1 MSYHFHRIFDFK
13 NRILQKNWTMKLF
26 KKLALGFLALLVLI
40 LVGGYIYFDQKF
52 TPEENYLTVKNES
65 GIIPINWL
73 GNDKNV
79 LLLPIHFS
87 GNPETY
93 YLQFDTG
100 SPYTVLYSNQIKNIK
115 EISINNERAKTF
127 FFIGKTE
134 ISSNRFKIFTKEKNE
149 EKDTIKIIGTI
160 GSDVLEDRKT
170 VINFKS
176 NQIVFNLNQIPI
188 EFKNQ
193 LFDFKFKKRRII
205 ISGKL
210 KGEERKFLYDSGTSA
225 YELLTYKEEW
235 QNLKTP
241 NSKINI
247 EKAQSWNNVLTTYT
261 TDCKENIQFKNL
273 QIPVKQIT
281 YVEGFSDAQFSM
293 MKFSGMMGMLGNK
306 IFLNNSIFID
316 CGDKK
321 IGIID

>member
-1 MSYHFHRIFDFK
+1 
-13 NRILQKNWTMKLF
+13 MKLF
-26 KKLALGFLALLVLI
+26 KKLTLGFLAILVLI

-52 TPEENYLTVKNES
+52 TPEENYLNVKNES
-65 GIIPINWL
+65 GNIPITWL

-100 SPYTVLYSNQIKNIK
+100 SPYTLLYSNAIKNIK
-115 EISINNERAKTF
+115 QISINNERVETS

-134 ISSNRFKIFTKEKNE
+134 ISSNRFKVINTKKSNVE
-149 EKDTIKIIGTI
+149 DSIKIIGTI
-160 GSDVLEDRKT
+160 GSDILEDRKT
-170 VINFKS
+170 VINLK
-176 NQIVFNLNQIPI
+176 NNHVNFNLNQIPN

-235 QNLKTP
+235 QTLKSS
-241 NSKINI
+241 NSKIKI
-247 EKAQSWNNVLTTYT
+247 EKSRSWNNILTTYT
-261 TDCKENIQFKNL
+261 ADCK
-273 QIPVKQIT
+273 
-281 YVEGFSDAQFSM
+281 
-293 MKFSGMMGMLGNK
+293 
-306 IFLNNSIFID
+306 
-316 CGDKK
+316 
-321 IGIID
+321 

>member
-1 MSYHFHRIFDFK
+1 
-13 NRILQKNWTMKLF
+13 MKLF
-26 KKLALGFLALLVLI
+26 KKLALGFLAVLVLI

-52 TPEENYLTVKNES
+52 TPEDNYLTVKNES
-65 GIIPINWL
+65 GNIPITWL
-73 GNDKNV
+73 GNEKNV

-93 YLQFDTG
+93 YMQLDTG
-100 SPYTVLYSNQIKNIK
+100 SPYTVFYSNSIKNIR
-115 EISINNERAKTF
+115 EISINNERAETS

-134 ISSNRFKIFTKEKNE
+134 ISSNRFKIFNKGKNKEK
-149 EKDTIKIIGTI
+149 DSIKILGTI

-170 VINFKS
+170 VINLKN
-176 NQIVFNLNQIPI
+176 NQVVFNLNEIPN

-193 LFDFKFKKRRII
+193 LFEFKFKKRRIVI
-205 ISGKL
+205 NGTL
-210 KGEERKFLYDSGTSA
+210 KGEKRKFLYDSGTSA

-247 EKAQSWNNVLTTYT
+247 EKEQSWNNVLTTYT
-261 TDCKENIQFKNL
+261 TDCNENITFKNL
-273 QIPVKQIT
+273 QIPVKQVT

-293 MKFSGMMGMLGNK
+293 MKYSGMTGMLGNK

-316 CGDKK
+316 CVDNKFGLN
-321 IGIID
+321 

>member
-1 MSYHFHRIFDFK
+1 MSYHFHSNFNFK

-65 GIIPINWL
+65 GIIPITWL

-149 EKDTIKIIGTI
+149 KKDTIKIIGTI

-176 NQIVFNLNQIPI
+176 NQVVFNLNQIPN

-205 ISGKL
+205 INGIL
-210 KGEERKFLYDSGTSA
+210 KGEKRKFLYDSGTSA

-241 NSKINI
+241 NSKINT
-247 EKAQSWNNVLTTYT
+247 EKTQSWNNILTTYT

-273 QIPVKQIT
+273 KIPVKQVT

-293 MKFSGMMGMLGNK
+293 MKFSGMTGMLGNK

>member
-1 MSYHFHRIFDFK
+1 
-13 NRILQKNWTMKLF
+13 MKLF
-26 KKLALGFLALLVLI
+26 KKLTLGFLAILVLI

-52 TPEENYLTVKNES
+52 TPEENYLNVKNES
-65 GIIPINWL
+65 GNIPITWL

-100 SPYTVLYSNQIKNIK
+100 SPYTLLYSNAIKNIK
-115 EISINNERAKTF
+115 QISINNERVETS

-134 ISSNRFKIFTKEKNE
+134 ISSNRFKVINTKKSNVE
-149 EKDTIKIIGTI
+149 DSIKIIGTI
-160 GSDVLEDRKT
+160 GSDILEDRKT
-170 VINFKS
+170 VINLK
-176 NQIVFNLNQIPI
+176 NNHVNFNLNQIPN

-235 QNLKTP
+235 QALKSS
-241 NSKINI
+241 NSKIKI
-247 EKAQSWNNVLTTYT
+247 EKSRSWNNILTTYT
-261 TDCKENIQFKNL
+261 ADCKENINFKYNE
-273 QIPVKQIT
+273 IPLKQIT
-281 YVEGFSDAQFSM
+281 YVEGFSTAQFSM
-293 MKFSGMMGMLGNK
+293 MKFSGMSGILGNK
-306 IFLNNSIFID
+306 IFLNNAIFID
-316 CGDKK
+316 CTAGKMA
-321 IGIID
+321 IR

>member
-1 MSYHFHRIFDFK
+1 
-13 NRILQKNWTMKLF
+13 MKLF
-26 KKLALGFLALLVLI
+26 KKLTLGFLGILVLI
-40 LVGGYIYFDQKF
+40 LVGVYIYFDQKF
-52 TPEENYLTVKNES
+52 TPEENYLNVKNES
-65 GIIPINWL
+65 GNIPITWL

-87 GNPETY
+87 ANPETY

-100 SPYTVLYSNQIKNIK
+100 SPYTVFNSNQIKNIK
-115 EISINNERAKTF
+115 EISINNERAETS

-134 ISSNRFKIFTKEKNE
+134 ILSNRFKIFNKGKNE
-149 EKDTIKIIGTI
+149 EKDSIKIIGTI
-160 GSDVLEDRKT
+160 GSDILEDRKT
-170 VINFKS
+170 VINFKE
-176 NQIVFNLNQIPI
+176 NQVAFNLNQIPN
-188 EFKNQ
+188 EFRNQ

-210 KGEERKFLYDSGTSA
+210 KDKERKFLYDSGTSA

-261 TDCKENIQFKNL
+261 TDCNENIQFKNKT
-273 QIPVKQIT
+273 IPVKQVT

-293 MKFSGMMGMLGNK
+293 MKYSGMTGMLGNK
-306 IFLNNSIFID
+306 IFMNNSIFID
-316 CGDKK
+316 CVDKK
-321 IGIID
+321 IGIN